1 MATKRLYQSGAAKR
15 KAKKQRIES
24 EAKGKRTLEEF
35 GWKAI
40 VRPSGEQDD
49 EMFVS
54 LDTGSSLSV
63 LPTAQPECDDE
74 YEEDSISGTS
84 GNDSVRESD
93 GQDLDGDDLK
103 TGKL

>member
-1 MATKRLYQSGAAKR
+1 MQQRE
-15 KAKKQRIES
+15 KQRKIES
-24 EAKGKRTLEEF
+24 EAKGKQTLEEF

-40 VRPSGEQDD
+40 VCPSGEQDD

-63 LPTAQPECDDE
+63 LPTAQAECDDE
-74 YEEDSISGTS
+74 YEEDSSSGTS
-84 GNDSVRESD
+84 GNDGVRESD